1 MTISRNQILPGGGSL
16 ARSDVEFLQGLAQI
30 GLGSNPAD
38 AGVGLRA
45 GHPPIQVLVVEVR
58 KHDHL
63 GFFREAEI
71 FSK

>member
-1 MTISRNQILPGGGSL
+1 M
-16 ARSDVEFLQGLAQI
+16 EFLQGLAQI
-30 GLGSNPAD
+30 GFGSN

-63 GFFREAEI
+63 GFFFENLKFFFEMK
-71 FSK
+71 FVG